1 MISPSLVNQIE
12 AAGLKIDLIEQRV
25 AQALAEDAHD
35 GDITSKATITADQI
49 SQAAFTARKSGVVAG
64 TLIAAVVLEQCGL
77 NNYQL
82 LVKDGQAINAG
93 TVLIK
98 LEGNTRAILLAERT
112 ALNFLSHLSGIATL
126 TAQWVKAVEG
136 SNTKVRDTRKTTP
149 GLRELEKYAVRMGGG
164 TNHRM
169 TLSDGALIKDNHI
182 AAAGSVTAAISNVKK
197 EFPGVEIEVEVDNLE
212 QLKEALQTGVDIVL
226 LDNMSIEQTKAAVE
240 ITKGIKTK
248 LESSGGLKIENAA
261 AYAATGVD
269 YLAVGALTHSAPVL
283 DIGLDF

>member
-12 AAGLKIDLIEQRV
+12 AVGLKIDLIEQRV

-35 GDITSKATITADQI
+35 GDITSKATITAEQI
-49 SQAAFTARKSGVVAG
+49 SKATFTARKSGVVAG

-77 NNYQL
+77 KNYQL

-93 TVLIK
+93 TELIK
-98 LEGNTRAILLAERT
+98 VEGNTRAILLAERT

-126 TAQWVKAVEG
+126 TAGWVKAVEG
-136 SNTKVRDTRKTTP
+136 TKTQVRDTRKTTP
-149 GLRELEKYAVRMGGG
+149 GLRELEKYAVSMGGG

-182 AAAGSVTAAISNVKK
+182 AAAGSVTAAINNVKK

-226 LDNMSIEQTKAAVE
+226 LDNMNIEQTKAAVE
-240 ITKGIKTK
+240 ISKGFNTK

>member
-25 AQALAEDAHD
+25 TQALAEDAHD
-35 GDITSKATITADQI
+35 GDITSKATITAEQI
-49 SQAAFTARKSGVVAG
+49 SKATFTARKSGVVAG

-77 NNYQL
+77 ENYQL

-93 TVLIK
+93 TELIK
-98 LEGNTRAILLAERT
+98 VEGNTRAILLAERT

-126 TAQWVKAVEG
+126 TAGWVKAVEG
-136 SNTKVRDTRKTTP
+136 TKTQVRDTRKTTP
-149 GLRELEKYAVRMGGG
+149 GLRELEKYAVRVGGG

-182 AAAGSVTAAISNVKK
+182 AAAGSVTAAINNVKK

-240 ITKGIKTK
+240 ISKGFNTK